1 MSKPEALVDTCFLQK
16 FSKEGKNVE
25 TLKTIL
31 ESLDY
36 RPVLHPYIWKHELE
50 MYSYVE
56 ELRRAGL
63 IRIASYDEFLLDEYD
78 EDLYRQQFLELYV
91 LLGEYYVTTNSPKH
105 VEVLPE
111 DCDIFTYR
119 KAGTS
124 IGDVHVIL
132 MASYSQI
139 PVIFTEDGD
148 ISALKF
154 IAKMKINSESYQ
166 MNIYNALEALGQ
178 IIAKPDCPFSK
189 KDIERILNEIGER
202 SHRSEFKQLWD
213 TYHRKDQ

>member
-16 FSKEGKNVE
+16 FSKEGKNIE
-25 TLKTIL
+25 TLKRVL

-56 ELRRAGL
+56 KLCKAGL
-63 IRIASYDEFLLDEYD
+63 IRIASYGEFLKDVYD
-78 EDLYRQQFLELYV
+78 EELYRQQFLELYI
-91 LLGEYYVTTNSPKH
+91 LLGKYYETTNSKKH
-105 VEVLPE
+105 VEALPE
-111 DCDIFTYR
+111 KCDVFNYR
-119 KAGTS
+119 RAGTS

-154 IAKMKINSESYQ
+154 IAKMRMDSESYQ
-166 MNIYNALEALGQ
+166 MDIYNALEALEQ
-178 IIAKPDCPFSK
+178 IISKPECLFSK
-189 KDIERILNEIGER
+189 KDIEAILNEIGER
-202 SHRSEFKQLWD
+202 SQRSKFKQLWD
-213 TYHRKDQ
+213 TYHGNNQ

>member
-1 MSKPEALVDTCFLQK
+1 
-16 FSKEGKNVE
+16 
-25 TLKTIL
+25 
-31 ESLDY
+31 
-36 RPVLHPYIWKHELE
+36 

-56 ELRRAGL
+56 ELCRAGL
-63 IRIASYDEFLLDEYD
+63 VRIASYDEFLLDEYD

-91 LLGEYYVTTNSPKH
+91 LLGEYYVMTNSKKR
-105 VEVLPE
+105 VEALPE
-111 DCDIFTYR
+111 KCDIFTYR

-189 KDIERILNEIGER
+189 KDIETILNEIGNAHIVPNSSNCGIHIMEMTNKKAAFR
-202 SHRSEFKQLWD
+202 YYVWRLSFCLNEETFIMTICLA
-213 TYHRKDQ
+213 